1 MAEQDM
7 IKGLQAA
14 LDDLGIDD
22 HIVEVGQF
30 EPRGMTGSLFAGGMI
45 GDEIGGSVGGAI
57 GMLGGMAESKH
68 ASGLPLHVLVG
79 ASASTVYGF
88 AMSKRGR
95 RGEPHQ
101 LLFRIPREQLKAVVH
116 SRVNVRI
123 LELVDESSGSR
134 IELEGNRLPITHSHD
149 LIDYVTSGAS

>member
-7 IKGLQAA
+7 IKGVQGA

-57 GMLGGMAESKH
+57 GMLGGIAESKRS
-68 ASGLPLHVLVG
+68 SGLPLHMLVG

-88 AMSKRGR
+88 AMPKRGR

-101 LLFRIPREQLKAVVH
+101 LLFRVPRAQLKAVAH
-116 SRVNVRI
+116 GRVNVRV
-123 LELVDESSGSR
+123 LELVDEASGSR

-149 LIDYVTSGAS
+149 LIEYVTGAS

>member
-7 IKGLQAA
+7 IEGVQGA

-45 GDEIGGSVGGAI
+45 GDAIGGSVGGAI
-57 GMLGGMAESKH
+57 GMLGGIAESKRS
-68 ASGLPLHVLVG
+68 SGLPLHMLVG

-88 AMSKRGR
+88 AMPKRGR

-101 LLFRIPREQLKAVVH
+101 LLFRVPRAQLKAVVH
-116 SRVNVRI
+116 GRVNVRV
-123 LELVDESSGSR
+123 LELVDEASGSR

-149 LIDYVTSGAS
+149 LIEYVTGAS

>member
-1 MAEQDM
+1 MV
-7 IKGLQAA
+7 KGVQAA
-14 LDDLGIDD
+14 LGDLGIDD
-22 HIVEVGQF
+22 QIVAVGQF

-68 ASGLPLHVLVG
+68 SSGLPLHMLVG

-88 AMSKRGR
+88 AMPKSGR

-101 LLFRIPREQLKAVVH
+101 LLFRIPRDRLKAAVH
-116 SRVNVRI
+116 ARVNVRI
-123 LELVDESSGSR
+123 LELIDEQSGSR
-134 IELEGNRLPITHSHD
+134 VELEGNRLPITHSHD
-149 LIDYVTSGAS
+149 LIEHLAGE